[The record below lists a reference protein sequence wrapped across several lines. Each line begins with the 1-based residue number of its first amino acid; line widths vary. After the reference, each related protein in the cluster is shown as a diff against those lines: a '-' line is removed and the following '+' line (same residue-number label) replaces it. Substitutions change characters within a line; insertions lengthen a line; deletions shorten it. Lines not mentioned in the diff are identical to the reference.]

1 MSKVL
6 IVDDQSDMLW
16 LLSNVLKEEGLEVY
30 TAKDGLEAL
39 EQLRK
44 EAPAAIVMDIK
55 MPRLNGLEALEKIK
69 EIDPQIPV
77 VMITAYG
84 DVQSAVLAMKLGA
97 YDYLTKPFNNE
108 VILFTIKRALER
120 RELMARV
127 EGLMGQV
134 GNGAIL
140 REVMGASPQIQMV
153 FQQVQQVARSNFTVV
168 LQGETGTGKEIVARA
183 IHQQSDRR
191 ENPFVALDCGAIP
204 DTLIES
210 ELFGY
215 EKGAFTGANRRKE
228 GHFELAAGG
237 TIFLDEVANLPLA
250 TQSKLLRVLQ
260 ERLVQPLGSKRVIN
274 VKARI
279 IVASNVLL
287 EEEVRRGKFRQD
299 LYHRLNE
306 FSIHIPPLRER
317 KEDIPYLAKRFLDEA
332 NMELKKKVLG
342 LSEEA
347 VKLLLS
353 YPWPGNVRELRNVIR
368 RAVLLSTDVIRPEH
382 LMPLGSE
389 TLAIPSEEEIYSGI
403 KTRLSLKEIADK
415 ATAEVEKRM
424 IQQVLQVTRGNKSQA
439 AKLLRIDYK
448 TLHNKIKRYG
458 IRAREFLP

>member
-1 MSKVL
+1 
-6 IVDDQSDMLW
+6 
-16 LLSNVLKEEGLEVY
+16 Y

-55 MPRLNGLEALEKIK
+55 MPRLNGMEALEKIK

-120 RELMARV
+120 RELMAQV

-204 DTLIES
+204 ETLIES

-215 EKGAFTGANRRKE
+215 EKGAFTGADRRKE
-228 GHFELAAGG
+228 GHFELATGG
-237 TIFLDEVANLPLA
+237 TLFLDEVANLPLA

-260 ERLVQPLGSKRVIN
+260 ERRVQPLGSKRVIN

-287 EEEVRRGKFRQD
+287 EEEARRGKFRQD

-317 KEDIPYLAKRFLDEA
+317 REDIPYLAKRFLDEA
-332 NMELKKKVLG
+332 KMELKKNVLG

-353 YPWPGNVRELRNVIR
+353 YPWPGNVRELRNTIR

-382 LMPLGSE
+382 LTPLGSE
-389 TLAIPSEEEIYSGI
+389 TLAIPFEEEVYSGI

-424 IQQVLQVTRGNKSQA
+424 IQQVLQATRGNKSQA